1 VRRPWRSL
9 ATLALE
15 GEAPAD
21 LESQPG
27 LTRRV

>member
-1 VRRPWRSL
+1 MRRPWRSL
-9 ATLALE
+9 AMLALD

-27 LTRRV
+27 LLRRV